1 MKSGPRLP
9 FPEPEET
16 AALILIFPSCQP
28 LARLLPISSTPE
40 RDRFPGAWPALG
52 ACPAGQSPPGD
63 ASPHLGELHRSPGRA
78 CLALEELSQ
87 SLWLSVIPVGYPS
100 SWLYSGSFLTHQD
113 PLAQSMR
120 FPSLDST
127 PCSPFSQSVASILLE
142 SMNRPLDCCPF
153 SLMNV
158 RLSPS

>member
-1 MKSGPRLP
+1 MAVYPSSFSSPVLQDPAPSAYMLYSCYTSHKRQPSGSPARPRGLP
-9 FPEPEET
+9 GGAEP
-16 AALILIFPSCQP
+16 
-28 LARLLPISSTPE
+28 ARL
-40 RDRFPGAWPALG
+40 RQH
-52 ACPAGQSPPGD
+52 AC
-63 ASPHLGELHRSPGRA
+63 GESRIAAHSRA
-78 CLALEELSQ
+78 RLALEELLQ
-87 SLWLSVIPVGYPS
+87 SLWLSVIPVGDPS
-100 SWLYSGSFLTHQD
+100 SWLYSGSFLTHHD

-127 PCSPFSQSVASILLE
+127 PCSPFSQSVASIVLE

>member
-1 MKSGPRLP
+1 MVACPQGSGPPLP
-9 FPEPEET
+9 TCLSSPP
-16 AALILIFPSCQP
+16 PPQKQP
-28 LARLLPISSTPE
+28 LSGSPARHRGLPG
-40 RDRFPGAWPALG
+40 GAESAGLRQPA
-52 ACPAGQSPPGD
+52 A
-63 ASPHLGELHRSPGRA
+63 GRA
-78 CLALEELSQ
+78 ASQPTAGCEALEELSQ

-127 PCSPFSQSVASILLE
+127 PCSPFSQSVASIVLE
-142 SMNRPLDCCPF
+142 SINWPLDCCPF

-158 RLSPS
+158 RPSPS